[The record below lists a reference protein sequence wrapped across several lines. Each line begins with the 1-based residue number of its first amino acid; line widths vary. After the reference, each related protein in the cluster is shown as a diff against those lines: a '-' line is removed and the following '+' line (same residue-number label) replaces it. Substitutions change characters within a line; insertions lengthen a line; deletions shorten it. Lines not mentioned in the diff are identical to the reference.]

1 MKLSIISLLSL
12 LPLSSTFVVSP
23 TVTARNMKLFAA
35 DPETDTELEETKV
48 KLEVR
53 TRQPTA
59 D

>member
-12 LPLSSTFVVSP
+12 LPLSSGFIVRP
-23 TVTARNMKLFAA
+23 TVTARNMKLFA

-53 TRQPTA
+53 IRQPKPSK
-59 D
+59 